1 MSTGSAGTTPARRRR
16 VLIPTLVVLAILV
29 GAFVIFAG
37 YYSDWLWFVSV
48 DKTSVFTT
56 ELLVRIGLFFA
67 FGTVMA
73 LVLGAAMWISWH
85 TRPDTVAFTP
95 EQASLERYRTGLE
108 RFRRAITIG
117 TAVVIGFFTGLTAA
131 GEWGTYLQWRP

>member
-1 MSTGSAGTTPARRRR
+1 MAPARRRK
-16 VLIPTLVVLAILV
+16 VLVPTLVILAVLV

-48 DKTSVFTT
+48 DKTTVFTT
-56 ELLVRIGLFFA
+56 EIFVKLGLFLA

-73 LVLGAAMWISWH
+73 LVLGAVMWIAWR

-108 RFRRAITIG
+108 RFRRAITVA
-117 TAVVIGFFTGLTAA
+117 T
-131 GEWGTYLQWRP
+131 